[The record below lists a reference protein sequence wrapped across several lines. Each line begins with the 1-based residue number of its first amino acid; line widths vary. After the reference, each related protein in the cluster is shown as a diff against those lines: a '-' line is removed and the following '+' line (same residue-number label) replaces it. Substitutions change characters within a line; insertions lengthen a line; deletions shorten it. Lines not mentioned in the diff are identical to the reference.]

1 MLIYK
6 LKDSDL
12 ITKIFNVSDDTHSM
26 LTRKVITPC
35 EYCTENGG
43 EESCGDCE
51 SGCQTTCE
59 SSCQTSCETGCQE
72 NCEYY
77 CQTTCQLA
85 CQSCDTC
92 QNACQNTCQTT
103 CEISCQDTCESA
115 CQSCDTCQTTCQL
128 ACQDTCESACQTTCQ
143 LACQVCDT
151 NQSKC
156 VKQGQNITGHI
167 GTFDSKVSKKEIVKS
182 SCYTSLI
189 NYINKALTICGY
201 TDSQLNESANIQH
214 IFLDDSLFDKIR
226 QYVNKIADTNIDG
239 FQQRSIITS
248 TKMNTIQVYLNN
260 SKIPDTIPCCENS
273 GYESCI
279 SRQL

>member
-12 ITKIFNVSDDTHSM
+12 ISKIFNVSDDTHPI
-26 LTRKVITPC
+26 LTGKVIIPC
-35 EYCTENGG
+35 EVCTEDGG

-77 CQTTCQLA
+77 CQNTCQLA

-92 QNACQNTCQTT
+92 QTICQSACQTT
-103 CEISCQDTCESA
+103 CEITCQDTCESA
-115 CQSCDTCQTTCQL
+115 CQSCDT
-128 ACQDTCESACQTTCQ
+128 CQTTCQ

-167 GTFDSKVSKKEIVKS
+167 GTFDSKVSKKEIVTS

-201 TDSQLNESANIQH
+201 TDSQLNENANIQH

-226 QYVNKIADTNIDG
+226 QYVNKIVDTNIDG
-239 FQQRSIITS
+239 FQQGSIITS
-248 TKMNTIQVYLNN
+248 TEMNTIQVYLNN